1 LTEEEG
7 DSEEDD
13 SEPDD
18 KEEDDSEEDDSEP
31 DDKEEGD
38 SGEEDERDSGDLQYD
53 NCYITYV
60 VLQAY
65 HTLVVAEEVVAEKVH
80 LRWEED
86 QS

>member
-1 LTEEEG
+1 MTGEEG
-7 DSEEDD
+7 DSEEG
-13 SEPDD
+13 
-18 KEEDDSEEDDSEP
+18 DSEERDSEEEDEKEP

-38 SGEEDERDSGDLQYD
+38 SEEHDSKNVQYD

-65 HTLVVAEEVVAEKVH
+65 HTLVVAQEVVAEKVH
-80 LRWEED
+80 LRWEEA